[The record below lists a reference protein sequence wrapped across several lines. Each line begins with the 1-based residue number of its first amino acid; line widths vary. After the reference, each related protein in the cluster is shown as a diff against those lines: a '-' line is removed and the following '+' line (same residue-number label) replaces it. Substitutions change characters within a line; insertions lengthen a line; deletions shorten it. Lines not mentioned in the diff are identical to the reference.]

1 MKFSRYI
8 GDMSIDLEGEPEEI
22 IQVLEY
28 LDGGNYEDR
37 EVDFCIDEEKIS
49 RSLENATERVVS
61 AINNI
66 YKQNQGF

>member
-1 MKFSRYI
+1 
-8 GDMSIDLEGEPEEI
+8 MSIDLEGEPEEI

>member
-28 LDGGNYEDR
+28 LDGRNYEDR
-37 EVDFCIDEEKIS
+37 EVVLCIDEEKIS
-49 RSLENATERVVS
+49 KSIKNETDRIVDE
-61 AINNI
+61 INSI